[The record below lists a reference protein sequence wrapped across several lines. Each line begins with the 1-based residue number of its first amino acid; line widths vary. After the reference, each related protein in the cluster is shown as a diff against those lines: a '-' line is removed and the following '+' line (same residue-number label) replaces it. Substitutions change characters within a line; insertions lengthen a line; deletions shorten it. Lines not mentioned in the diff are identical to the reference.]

1 MKTHH
6 KTPRGFT
13 LIITISL
20 LVLLTMVAVGV
31 LSLSS
36 VTLRQ
41 SSYQNDY
48 ATARSNARMSLMLA
62 LGALQKDAGADTRVT
77 ARADILN
84 KTNPPILG
92 VWKSWEGSDHTQ
104 TGSFQGRP
112 ISPGNYK
119 SSKNQRFLRWLT
131 SHSLAAPGD
140 SASLPDTK
148 ISPQSV
154 PLIGE
159 STVGKGPNR
168 DQLQIHIPPSN
179 IRIDASKNGC
189 YAWYVS
195 GENQKAHIPAPYQPT
210 NDNPAGWSGIAKSH
224 AIADPEIFRLES
236 LNNNPTQVDKISSLD
251 QINLIAGSGDILAS
265 KEFFHDLS
273 PWSKGLLTNTATG
286 GWRKDLSIFTENY
299 ASVGSSS
306 LPLFRATPTQDVLC
320 SLPAGSN
327 TRASKSMLYPW
338 AAYRGGGSEMPIYQ
352 FGAVCSWE
360 NLKEYAT
367 MYKRLSATGN
377 RILLSNSTPNSYAI
391 DDTANTYSYIH
402 KVRAIPVI
410 ARIQWVFSHWAG
422 PATATAGQ
430 PAPPAGSLEPRLL
443 LTPIIT
449 MWNPYNVEIT
459 SAAALSFSIP
469 KPLPAALRYT
479 VNSTTNTNYQALMAG
494 ATNNTPAL
502 STTASLRYN
511 IASAF
516 TLKPGETRVFSPQN
530 TSPIAATEISELAVG
545 YRSKGGHFFPVVNSA
560 GQPMAVP
567 AGSSIKADAKF
578 DTSYSDGAPGVGIY
592 LDMSI
597 AGRRHLVYRMVYP
610 PAVADKV
617 YPPLTQ
623 MAQSTLS
630 ASVANPTPFMST
642 MFGARMASNTH
653 IAAKGF
659 VQSSPLVNYTA
670 MGGKDVVES
679 TIGRKYNGT
688 GHPVNSPFDYSFVKH
703 AGAGDSWLPNT
714 NDATGRGYIVTGFN
728 KADGLSRC
736 VIAELPTRPLSSLG
750 ELQNWDLRYENP
762 IPPYAINLI
771 GNSDASPLLPPN
783 AVFNSNSKTDDTV
796 NLQHDDSYCANHIL
810 FDDWFFSSIAPNP
823 TNFGSSGKSMQVVYQ
838 EFVTG
843 TTPLPNRAYQAI
855 ALDRQKA
862 AISATEATTLFNKN
876 VRDRNGWKTIASRLE
891 VEGMFNVNSTSE
903 TAWRALLR
911 HARQQKTAHITE
923 SGASWSIATSGK
935 EDFPHSRFTIAGDV
949 EARRQGSSGSFPESA
964 EFAGYRTFD
973 EDQLDE
979 LALLIV
985 EQVRL
990 RGPFLSLSEFVN
1002 RQLSSGNLALAGA
1015 IQSALNELS
1024 KKSALNPFSAIQGL
1038 SKDAG
1043 AMPVGGASPEYQFPD
1058 AAVGESA
1065 YGLPGWTRQADI
1077 LRPLAPILSA
1087 RDDTFRIRAYG
1098 DARDANNN
1106 IKARAWCEAIVQRTR
1121 DYTDPSEAAELATPT
1136 VKALNKAFGRR
1147 FTVVSFRWLREE
1159 EI

>member
-1 MKTHH
+1 MKTLR

-48 ATARSNARMSLMLA
+48 ATARSNARLSLMLA
-62 LGALQKDAGADTRVT
+62 LGALQKEAGADTRVT
-77 ARADILN
+77 ARADILDEN
-84 KTNPPILG
+84 HPPILG
-92 VWKSWEGSDHTQ
+92 VWKSWEGTDHTL
-104 TGSFQGRP
+104 TGAMQGRP
-112 ISPGNYK
+112 VSPGNYK
-119 SSKNQRFLRWLT
+119 SAKNQRFLRWLT
-131 SHSLAAPGD
+131 SHSVTQPGD
-140 SASLPDTK
+140 SVTLPDTK
-148 ISPQSV
+148 ISAQSI

-159 STVGKGPNR
+159 QTVGKGTGR
-168 DQLQIHIPPSN
+168 DKLQIHIPPSN
-179 IRIDASKNGC
+179 ISIDPAKSGG

-195 GENQKAHIPAPYQPT
+195 GENQKANIPAPYEPT
-210 NDNPAGWSGIAKSH
+210 NDNAAGWAGMAKSH
-224 AIADPEIFRLES
+224 AIADPEVFRLEA
-236 LNNNPTQVDKISSLD
+236 LTNDPTQVQKISSLD
-251 QINLIAGSGDILAS
+251 QIDLIAGAGSELAS

-273 PWSKGLLTNTATG
+273 PWSRGLLTNTATG
-286 GWRKDLSIFTENY
+286 GWRKDLTIFTENY
-299 ASVGSSS
+299 GSIGSSS
-306 LPLFRATPTQDVLC
+306 LPLFRASPTQDVLC
-320 SLPAGSN
+320 SVPAGSN

-338 AAYRGGGSEMPIYQ
+338 AAYRGDGSVVPIYQ

-367 MYKRLSATGN
+367 FYKKLSVAGS
-377 RILLSNSTPNSYAI
+377 RMVLPNSSPNSYAI
-391 DDTANTYSYIH
+391 DDTGNAYGFIH

-422 PATATAGQ
+422 PAPTIAGQ
-430 PAPPAGSLEPRLL
+430 PAPPAGSLQPRLL
-443 LTPIIT
+443 LTPVIT

-459 SAAALSFSIP
+459 SAGALGFSIP
-469 KPLPAALRYT
+469 KPLPAALKYT
-479 VNSTTNTNYQALMAG
+479 VNGIPSTIYNSLMTG
-494 ATNNTPAL
+494 ATNNIPAL

-511 IASAF
+511 ISSVF

-530 TSPIAATEISELAVG
+530 PTPIAANELSELAVG
-545 YRSKGGHFFPVVNSA
+545 YRSKGGHFFPVLNAV
-560 GQPMAVP
+560 GQPIAAP
-567 AGSSIKADAKF
+567 ASSTIKADAKF
-578 DTSYSDGAPGVGIY
+578 DTSYLDGAPGVGIY

-597 AGRRHLVYRMVYP
+597 ATRRHLVYRMVYP
-610 PAVADKV
+610 PSVADKV

-623 MAQSTLS
+623 MAQGTLS
-630 ASVANPTPFMST
+630 ASVTNPIPFMST

-653 IAAKGF
+653 VAAKGF

-670 MGGKDVVES
+670 MGGKDAVES
-679 TIGRKYNGT
+679 TIGRKYIGT

-703 AGAGDSWLPNT
+703 SSAGDIYLPNA
-714 NDATGRGYIVTGFN
+714 NAATGRGYIVTGFTAE
-728 KADGLSRC
+728 KGLSRC
-736 VIAELPTRPLSSLG
+736 VIAELPTRPLASLG

-783 AVFNSNSKTDDTV
+783 AVFNSNPNGEL

-823 TNFGSSGKSMQVVYQ
+823 TNFGSSGKSQQIVYS

-843 TTPLPNRAYQAI
+843 AQPLVNRAYKPI

-862 AISATEATTLFNKN
+862 ALSSSEVTSLFNKN
-876 VRDRNGWKTIASRLE
+876 VRDRNGWKTMASRLE

-903 TAWRALLR
+903 TAWRSLLR
-911 HARQQKTAHITE
+911 HARNQKTSHITE
-923 SGASWSIATSGK
+923 SGSSWSVRTSGN
-935 EDFPHSRFTIAGDV
+935 EDYAINRFSVAGDD
-949 EARRQGSSGSFPESA
+949 SSGSASGGNESG
-964 EFAGYRTFD
+964 ELAGYRKFSENHMD
-973 EDQLDE
+973 D
-979 LALLIV
+979 LAKRIV

-1002 RQLSSGNLALAGA
+1002 RQLSSGDLALAGT
-1015 IQSALNELS
+1015 IQSALNQLAKSGSNNPYSSLQALS
-1024 KKSALNPFSAIQGL
+1024 N
-1038 SKDAG
+1038 DAS
-1043 AMPVGGASPEYQFPD
+1043 AMPIGGVSPEYQFAD

-1065 YGLPGWTRQADI
+1065 YGLPGWPRQADI

-1098 DARDANNN
+1098 DARDSNNKV
-1106 IKARAWCEAIVQRTR
+1106 KARAWCEAVVQRTR
-1121 DYTDPSEAAELATPT
+1121 DYVDSSEAAELATPSI
-1136 VKALNKAFGRR
+1136 KPLNKAFGRR
-1147 FTVVSFRWLREE
+1147 YNIVSFRWLRVE

>member
-1 MKTHH
+1 MKSHR

-13 LIITISL
+13 LVITISL

-48 ATARSNARMSLMLA
+48 ATARSNARLSLMLA
-62 LGALQKDAGADTRVT
+62 LGALQKEAGADTRVT
-77 ARADILN
+77 ARADILD
-84 KTNPPILG
+84 KINPPVLG
-92 VWKSWEGSDHTQ
+92 VWKSWEGSDHTL
-104 TGSFQGRP
+104 TGAMQGRP
-112 ISPGNYK
+112 VSPGNYK
-119 SSKNQRFLRWLT
+119 SAKNQRFLRWLT
-131 SHSLAAPGD
+131 SHAVNQPGD
-140 SASLPDTK
+140 SATVPDTSMNAQS
-148 ISPQSV
+148 IPLVGPQ
-154 PLIGE
+154 
-159 STVGKGPNR
+159 TVGQGVGR
-168 DQLQIHIPPSN
+168 DSLQIHIPPSN
-179 IRIDASKNGC
+179 ITINPAKNGGF
-189 YAWYVS
+189 AWYVS
-195 GENQKAHIPAPYQPT
+195 GENQKAHIPETYEPA
-210 NDNPAGWSGIAKSH
+210 NDNAAGWAVMAKSH
-224 AIADPEIFRLES
+224 AVADPEVFRLEA
-236 LNNNPTQVDKISSLD
+236 LRNDPTQVEKITSLD
-251 QINLIAGSGDILAS
+251 QIDLVAGQGDTLAS
-265 KEFFHDLS
+265 MEFFHDLS

-286 GWRKDLSIFTENY
+286 GWRKDLSLFTENF
-299 ASVGSSS
+299 SSIGSGS
-306 LPLFRATPTQDVLC
+306 LPLFRASPTTDVLC

-338 AAYRGGGSEMPIYQ
+338 AAYRGDGSVVPIYQ

-360 NLKEYAT
+360 NLKDYAT
-367 MYKRLSATGN
+367 FYKKLSSSGS
-377 RILLSNSTPNSYAI
+377 RMVLSNSTPNSIAI
-391 DDTANTYSYIH
+391 DDTANAYAFIH

-422 PATATAGQ
+422 PATAVTGQ
-430 PAPPAGSLEPRLL
+430 PAPPAGSLQPRLL

-459 SAAALSFSIP
+459 SSPALSFSIP
-469 KPLPAALRYT
+469 RPLPAALKYT
-479 VNSTTNTNYQALMAG
+479 VNGIVSPGYNALMAG

-511 IASAF
+511 IAAAF
-516 TLKPGETRVFSPQN
+516 TLKPGETRVFSPQS

-545 YRSKGGHFFPVVNSA
+545 YRSKGGHFFPVLNSS
-560 GQPMAVP
+560 GQPMAVSD
-567 AGSSIKADAKF
+567 SSTIKADAKF
-578 DTSYSDGAPGVGIY
+578 DTSYNDGSIGVGIY

-597 AGRRHLVYRMVYP
+597 SGRRHLVYRMVYP
-610 PAVADKV
+610 PAVANQV

-630 ASVANPTPFMST
+630 ASVTNPTPFMST

-679 TIGRKYNGT
+679 TIGRKYQGT

-728 KADGLSRC
+728 KAEGLSRC
-736 VIAELPTRPLSSLG
+736 VIAELPTRPLASLG

-783 AVFNSNSKTDDTV
+783 AVFNSNNAHPE
-796 NLQHDDSYCANHIL
+796 NLQYDDSYCANHIL

-823 TNFGSSGKSMQVVYQ
+823 TNFGSSGQSQQIVYQ
-838 EFVTG
+838 EFVKG
-843 TTPLPNRAYQAI
+843 VQPLANRAYKPI
-855 ALDRQKA
+855 ALDLQKA
-862 AISATEATTLFNKN
+862 AVSAAEVTALFNKN
-876 VRDRNGWKTIASRLE
+876 VRDRNSWKTIASRLE
-891 VEGMFNVNSTSE
+891 VDGMFNVNSTSE

-911 HARQQKTAHITE
+911 HAREQKTSHITE
-923 SGASWSIATSGK
+923 SGASWSVSTSAK
-935 EDFPHSRFTIAGDV
+935 EDFPFSRFSIAGDV
-949 EARRQGSSGSFPESA
+949 EASRQGSSGSLPESA
-964 EFAGYRTFD
+964 EFAGYRLLD
-973 EDQLDE
+973 EDQIEE
-979 LALLIV
+979 LARLIV

-1002 RQLSSGNLALAGA
+1002 RQLSSGNLALAGT
-1015 IQSALNELS
+1015 IQSALNELARDGS
-1024 KKSALNPFSAIQGL
+1024 NNPYTALQAL
-1038 SKDAG
+1038 SKDAA
-1043 AMPVGGASPEYQFPD
+1043 AMPIGGASPEYQFPD

-1065 YGLPGWTRQADI
+1065 YGLPGWTRQADV

-1106 IKARAWCEAIVQRTR
+1106 IKARAWCEAVVQRTR
-1121 DYTDPSEAAELATPT
+1121 DYTDPSEAAELATPS
-1136 VKALNKAFGRR
+1136 VKPINKAFGRR
-1147 FTVVSFRWLREE
+1147 FAIVSFRWLKAE